1 MITNNFV
8 ATLNTFNIPIGD
20 KLFGAAPEKEWL
32 NLIGYL
38 EPPVVSNGQLSG
50 ATRWLHI
57 FT

>member
-38 EPPVVSNGQLSG
+38 EPPVVSNGQ
-50 ATRWLHI
+50 
-57 FT
+57 